1 VKPTGWAV
9 ASVAALVV
17 AGAAVGFWVLWQ
29 AGQASAVFRQAQG
42 ARPVD
47 PLEDSLR
54 TLMVGERTARLETG
68 RRYPRAGTER
78 WPLVVVLHDNADLR
92 GSGAAARWAAIRR
105 QGWFLLFPEG
115 VASADPAAAPGAP
128 VVHRWAPEGR
138 DGDVAHVEASI
149 RQVSREYRI
158 DPGAVVLVAGPD
170 TAILAWSLTCG
181 EALEGLRA
189 VVFDAEPPPCGAVD
203 ASAVGDAWVGD
214 PTQWSRASLGSP
226 DTLRDWLAGT
236 LPPRG

>member
-1 VKPTGWAV
+1 MRSTGSVVLAV
-9 ASVAALVV
+9 AAVVFTGSAL
-17 AGAAVGFWVLWQ
+17 GFWLLWQ

-47 PLEDSLR
+47 PLEDALR
-54 TLMVGERTARLETG
+54 TLRVGGRTARLETG

-92 GSGAAARWAAIRR
+92 GSGAAVRWAALRR

-115 VASADPAAAPGAP
+115 VVTPDPAAPPDAPA
-128 VVHRWAPEGR
+128 VHRWSPEGR
-138 DGDVAHVEASI
+138 DADVDHVEASI

-158 DPGAVVLVAGPD
+158 DPASVVLVAGPD

-181 EALEGLRA
+181 EALDGLRA
-189 VVFDAEPPPCGAVD
+189 VVFDAESPPCGAVAAD
-203 ASAVGDAWVGD
+203 PIGDAWVGD
-214 PTQWSRASLGSP
+214 ASGWSRATLGDP
-226 DTLRDWLAGT
+226 DALRGWLAGT